1 MKYFFL
7 LFCLFVFS
15 CGHPKHPST
24 VKSSKSAISI
34 SALKRKRDNIEA
46 YSLQHKNNML
56 VFAKVPGKDVLL
68 KIENEKWPDEVEYSY
83 NVLKDDNGEIIMI
96 DASPFSESGDW
107 DVSHTHYFYSDGNT
121 FLFERKAN
129 AFNGCL
135 TNDSVVYETVK
146 KYFAPS
152 FKLLKQQDIVVDK
165 NGKALDKSKCVVDF
179 AIEDANVYPNVNACL
194 KAYRIIL

>member
-1 MKYFFL
+1 M
-7 LFCLFVFS
+7 FVAMIVS
-15 CGHPKHPST
+15 CGNPKHSST
-24 VKSSKSAISI
+24 VKTPKSVSSV

-83 NVLKDDNGEIIMI
+83 NVLKDDNGKIIMI
-96 DASPFSESGDW
+96 DASPVSESGDW

-121 FLFERKAN
+121 FLFERNAN

-165 NGKALDKSKCVVDF
+165 NGKALDKSKCAVDV
-179 AIEDANVYPNVNACL
+179 AIEDARVYPNVNACL
-194 KAYRIIL
+194 KAYHIKL